1 MCFLFFNLSLSLSLS
16 PSHYLH
22 QNLNTYTYI
31 HKLKQFVCCPSRLH
45 KLESMINTIH
55 LFLSCCWLLVS
66 THIHTRTSSL
76 PLSRA
81 TLQGLSK
88 NEYSRMTLIQRRAL
102 PPALR
107 GKDVLGAA
115 KTGSGK
121 TLAFVIPLL
130 DRLYRE
136 RWGHSDG
143 LGALIITPTRELG
156 IQIFEVLRKVWCIV
170 IK

>member
-1 MCFLFFNLSLSLSLS
+1 MHSLL
-16 PSHYLH
+16 
-22 QNLNTYTYI
+22 
-31 HKLKQFVCCPSRLH
+31 
-45 KLESMINTIH
+45 
-55 LFLSCCWLLVS
+55 
-66 THIHTRTSSL
+66 SSL

-81 TLQGLSK
+81 TLRGLSK
-88 NEYSRMTLIQRRAL
+88 NSYSRMTLIQRRAL

-136 RWGHSDG
+136 RWSHSDG

-156 IQIFEVLRKVWCIV
+156 IQIFEVLRKVREG
-170 IK
+170 KGREGGGSNGDGK